1 MFYSGICA
9 KVLLY
14 CVHDI
19 YAFWLPKTD
28 ILAMFCLHAM
38 SFRRQMAVF
47 YFITSSVMFISCD
60 DSETK
65 ANKSQYNDSVSN
77 RICAT
82 DLSQCP
88 SDVVCLQES
97 DTHCGSACVDC
108 TLRNEVC
115 SNGACICPDSMLHCN
130 GNACVAESDTA
141 CGQSCANCVLNGE
154 ICIDGA
160 CQCPNNMR
168 HCGEGGQC
176 TDRKS
181 TRLNSSHSHASRMPS
196 SA

>member
-28 ILAMFCLHAM
+28 LLAMFCLHAM

-97 DTHCGSACVDC
+97 DTHCMYLSRFDAPLQWQR
-108 TLRNEVC
+108 LRRRIRYGLRAVLRKLRAQWRN
-115 SNGACICPDSMLHCN
+115 LH
-130 GNACVAESDTA
+130 
-141 CGQSCANCVLNGE
+141 
-154 ICIDGA
+154 
-160 CQCPNNMR
+160 R
-168 HCGEGGQC
+168 W
-176 TDRKS
+176 
-181 TRLNSSHSHASRMPS
+181 RLPMPE
-196 SA
+196 